1 MEQITKVQKVIAQK
15 CTSSAKL
22 QRSNLVWAMFEN
34 VALSE
39 TTALKK
45 VSL

>member
-1 MEQITKVQKVIAQK
+1 MASMEHKITHVHKLIAQK
-15 CTSSAKL
+15 CNSSANL

-39 TTALKK
+39 TT
-45 VSL
+45 V

>member
-1 MEQITKVQKVIAQK
+1 MTRVRNKTDMINLKSNRSEIN
-15 CTSSAKL
+15 SSSNL

-39 TTALKK
+39 TAA
-45 VSL
+45 

>member
-1 MEQITKVQKVIAQK
+1 MTCVHNKTDMINLKSNRSEIS
-15 CTSSAKL
+15 SSANL

-39 TTALKK
+39 TA
-45 VSL
+45 V